1 VGKMSELERQTQAD
15 DIACTNNEAYK
26 VDNDLVY
33 KKNEYN
39 GWKNY
44 ETWNVVLWINNDKI
58 FYDSLKN
65 VYNKR
70 AGRPDSDIKPRPLKT
85 IYEAWLLHCDLYKAK
100 TPDGVL
106 WADKKI
112 DLDEVNEHL
121 CEMLSNEE

>member
-1 VGKMSELERQTQAD
+1 M
-15 DIACTNNEAYK
+15 NE
-26 VDNDLVY
+26 LVY
-33 KKNEYN
+33 RKNEYN

-44 ETWNVVLWINNDKI
+44 ETWNVVLWINNDPI
-58 FYDSLKN
+58 FYNSLKSI
-65 VYNKR
+65 YNTR
-70 AGRPDSDIKPRPLKT
+70 AGSDTKLRPLKT